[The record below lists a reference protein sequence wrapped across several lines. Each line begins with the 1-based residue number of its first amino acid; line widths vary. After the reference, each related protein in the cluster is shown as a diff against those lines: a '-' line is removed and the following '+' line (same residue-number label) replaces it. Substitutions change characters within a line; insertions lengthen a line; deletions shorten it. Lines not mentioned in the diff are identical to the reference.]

1 MIMKEQLFIMRVIK
15 NNNMIT
21 ININTVKNIL
31 KLAILAT
38 LTYLT
43 FSIMNNHAVPYINS
57 ITEDTTTSS
66 PIPVYPFLK

>member
-1 MIMKEQLFIMRVIK
+1 MIMKEQLFIMQAIK

>member
-1 MIMKEQLFIMRVIK
+1 MKEQLFIMKAIK

>member
-1 MIMKEQLFIMRVIK
+1 MKAIK

>member
-1 MIMKEQLFIMRVIK
+1 MRVIK

>member
-1 MIMKEQLFIMRVIK
+1 MIMKEQLFIMKAIK